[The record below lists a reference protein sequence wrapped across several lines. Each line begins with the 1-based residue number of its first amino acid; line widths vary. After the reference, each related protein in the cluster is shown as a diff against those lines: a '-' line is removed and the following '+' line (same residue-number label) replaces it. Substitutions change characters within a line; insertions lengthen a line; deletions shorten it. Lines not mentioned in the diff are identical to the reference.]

1 MNDLLDSKLE
11 SWTSESQTDLT
22 MSYSKLNVFEN
33 CPKRYD
39 LYYNQKLKGID
50 ESTIALEIGSI
61 CHKVLEQKA
70 YMVMKGDRIDY
81 SKLKEIL
88 HDGTLGSNVSDDDR
102 LTGVD
107 GIKTKYGIETWY
119 EPDSE
124 SRNYDEK
131 INLFESNA
139 LYKEVCCNDG
149 HLTEWQTIGVEER
162 FDFVYCLQT
171 EYGIKRTRFMGFID
185 RIDRRY
191 NDKGEPEYRVV
202 DYKTSKKPYNV
213 KDNATALQMCIYGMY
228 IYLRYGVLPVEY
240 LYSFILINEHQTANT
255 KGYEKRMIKKLDNLL
270 TEIFSNTENETWNGK
285 GTPLCYYC
293 PYRADGI
300 LKDPIVGNECDEYCI
315 WTPTNKTFERVNSDS
330 CRPTVVNK
338 TKRTLCF

>member
-1 MNDLLDSKLE
+1 MSDLFSEKLK
-11 SWTSESQTDLT
+11 SWTDEEQTDLT

-39 LYYNQKLKGID
+39 LYYNKKLKGLD
-50 ESTIALEIGSI
+50 ESTIALEIGSM

-70 YMVMKGDRIDY
+70 CTMMQGEQIDY
-81 SKLKEIL
+81 GKLKEML
-88 HDGTLGSNVSDDDR
+88 HAGTVGSNVSHDDK
-102 LTGVD
+102 LI
-107 GIKTKYGIETWY
+107 GIDAIKSKYGIEAWY
-119 EPDSE
+119 ELDSE

-131 INLFESNA
+131 ISLFENTV
-139 LYKEVCCNDG
+139 LYKEVCDNDG
-149 HLTEWQTIGVEER
+149 HINEWQTIGVEER
-162 FDFVYCLQT
+162 FDFIYLLQT
-171 EYGIKRTRFMGFID
+171 ENGLKKTHFMGFID

-228 IYLRYGVLPVEY
+228 IYLRYGVLPIEY
-240 LYSFILINEHQTANT
+240 LYSFILINERQTANT
-255 KGYEKRMIKKLDNLL
+255 KGYEKRAIKKLDNLL
-270 TEIFSNTENETWNGK
+270 TEIYANTDNNAWNGK

-293 PYRADGI
+293 PYRVDGI

-315 WTPTNKTFERVNSDS
+315 WTPTNKTFERINADS
-330 CRPTVVNK
+330 CRPTVSK
-338 TKRTLCF
+338 AKRALCF